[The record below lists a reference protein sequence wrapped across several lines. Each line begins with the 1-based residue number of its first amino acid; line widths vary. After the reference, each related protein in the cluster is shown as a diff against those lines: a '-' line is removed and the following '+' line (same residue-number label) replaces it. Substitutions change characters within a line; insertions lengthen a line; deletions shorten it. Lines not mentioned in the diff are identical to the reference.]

1 MADYIDRDAV
11 YDAILIDGGLNA
23 YEKAYCID
31 VVRKIPAADAQ
42 RVAASHISAGTEETK
57 TMNKSTLGQYG
68 KKLLTIAKIIYLE
81 TDRDNPIKVKELR
94 ECAEQFGVTLPKSSV
109 YRYIDTINEN
119 LFPVKNIPWH
129 GFYRAGDIK

>member
-1 MADYIDRDAV
+1 MRSSA
-11 YDAILIDGGLNA
+11 
-23 YEKAYCID
+23 
-31 VVRKIPAADAQ
+31 PTAALEW
-42 RVAASHISAGTEETK
+42 TEVTK

-68 KKLLTIAKIIYLE
+68 KQLLTIAKIIYLE

-109 YRYIDTINEN
+109 YRYISTINDN

>member
-1 MADYIDRDAV
+1 MQTE
-11 YDAILIDGGLNA
+11 GLKHISA
-23 YEKAYCID
+23 Y
-31 VVRKIPAADAQ
+31 AQ
-42 RVAASHISAGTEETK
+42 CVAASHISAGLVAVINSVPIVALEWKEATK

-109 YRYIDTINEN
+109 YRYIETINEN

>member
-1 MADYIDRDAV
+1 MALEWTEV
-11 YDAILIDGGLNA
+11 T
-23 YEKAYCID
+23 KA
-31 VVRKIPAADAQ
+31 
-42 RVAASHISAGTEETK
+42 
-57 TMNKSTLGQYG
+57 MNKSTLGQYG

-109 YRYIDTINEN
+109 YRYIETINEN

-129 GFYRAGDIK
+129 GFYRDGDIK